1 MVMSRG
7 VSIAAGV
14 VLAVAVAGAAAWWFV
29 LRDPTEAVGV
39 DEAVTSFRSETDA
52 APDTSPIPTGVYVY
66 ETEGFERTDALTG
79 RTHRY
84 PKRSTITVTSADCGA
99 RLLWQV
105 LDGRSTE
112 WIYCVTGEGWDV
124 ASQDERH
131 TFFGTTERTTYTC
144 ESTPIRPAPDGP
156 KRWTVLCTT
165 GDAEERGVGRIVG
178 RERLDVGPTRVT
190 TEHVRKKT
198 RFSGE
203 IRGSSTYDLWF
214 DTKSG
219 VPVKI
224 VMVSTTRNDSP
235 VGEVTY
241 DEDVTLRLTSLE
253 PRR

>member
-1 MVMSRG
+1 
-7 VSIAAGV
+7 
-14 VLAVAVAGAAAWWFV
+14 
-29 LRDPTEAVGV
+29 
-39 DEAVTSFRSETDA
+39 
-52 APDTSPIPTGVYVY
+52 
-66 ETEGFERTDALTG
+66 
-79 RTHRY
+79 
-84 PKRSTITVTSADCGA
+84 
-99 RLLWQV
+99 
-105 LDGRSTE
+105 
-112 WIYCVTGEGWDV
+112 
-124 ASQDERH
+124 
-131 TFFGTTERTTYTC
+131 
-144 ESTPIRPAPDGP
+144 
-156 KRWTVLCTT
+156 VLCTT